1 MNQPQYILVDAF
13 GTKDSNDELTAGILF
28 EVKTKLGLDVL
39 NYQYGYVDELKETL
53 AQMAKSPEFAA
64 KKYPLVWLVQ
74 PFTISRGELG
84 WFGTLEN
91 GRLFIIAPSEKTS
104 KARKRMTAVFKP
116 VIYPIYNEIL
126 NQVVISEE
134 FDQLDVDSLSHKI
147 TDRYYWGEDQ
157 QKVISDVF
165 DCLEIS
171 QLKLKIH
178 NNQNSKLFK
187 SF

>member
-1 MNQPQYILVDAF
+1 MNDPQHILVDAF
-13 GTKDSNDELTAGILF
+13 GTKNAKDELTDGILF
-28 EVKTKLGLDVL
+28 DVKTKLNLSVL

-53 AQMAKSPEFAA
+53 AQMAKTPAFAV

-74 PFTISRGELG
+74 PFTIARGELG

-91 GRLFIIAPSEKTS
+91 GRLFIIAPSEKTL
-104 KARKRMTAVFKP
+104 KAQGRMSTVFKP
-116 VIYPIYNEIL
+116 VIYPIYTEIL
-126 NQVVISEE
+126 NQVVISSE

-147 TDRYYWGEDQ
+147 TDRYYWGEEQ

-178 NNQNSKLFK
+178 NNPNYKFFK